1 MNLEGLDSWMFSF
14 LSAVM
19 ALSMGAAKTAR
30 ALVVGVLAHDAEEE
44 CGTQTAVHG
53 RPRLSS
59 VRCDVLET
67 EEGLYGADQAVN
79 TGLLEGFRE
88 LVAGCRVPSARVT
101 LPPTCRCVS
110 RASSRLSQSVH
121 GKVVGRDF
129 STHCQSQYIR
139 Y

>member
-88 LVAGCRVPSARVT
+88 LSAQCSSDSSTDLQVRE
-101 LPPTCRCVS
+101 S
-110 RASSRLSQSVH
+110 RNSQSVH